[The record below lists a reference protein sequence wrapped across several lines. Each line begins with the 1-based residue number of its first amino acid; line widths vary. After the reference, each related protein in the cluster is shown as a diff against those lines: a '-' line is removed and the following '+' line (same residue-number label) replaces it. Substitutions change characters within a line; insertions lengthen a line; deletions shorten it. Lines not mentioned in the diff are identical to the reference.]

1 MTPLFYREQEKFYV
15 SVDCIILG
23 FKDGKL
29 YLLIS
34 KRKFEPLE
42 GSDTLMGGFLR
53 SNESLSETVVRVL
66 HEYTGI
72 QDVFM
77 EQVGTY
83 GDVNRDTGE
92 RVVSIAYYALINLE
106 LFDDELCKVH
116 NARWEELDKVGD
128 LIFDHNQMLKDT
140 IEILRKKAA
149 TQPLGFNL
157 LAEKFTLPQLQ
168 SLYEAIYQTT
178 FDKRNFRKK
187 ILEMDILE
195 KQEDKD
201 KSSSKRGAFYYKFNK
216 EKYDQLL
223 RKGYY
228 FSL

>member
-34 KRKFEPLE
+34 KRKFEPLV
-42 GSDTLMGGFLR
+42 GADTLMGGFLR
-53 SNESLSETVVRVL
+53 SNESLSETVSRVVF
-66 HEYTGI
+66 EYTGI
-72 QDVFM
+72 KDVFM

-83 GDVNRDTGE
+83 GEINRDEGE
-92 RVVSIAYYALINLE
+92 RVISIAYYALIDLE
-106 LFDDELCKVH
+106 MFDDEFCKIH
-116 NARWEELDKVGD
+116 NARWEELDKVGK
-128 LIFDHNQMLKDT
+128 LIFDHNNMLDDT
-140 IEILRKKAA
+140 MNILRKKTA
-149 TQPLGFNL
+149 TQPIGFNL
-157 LAEKFTLPQLQ
+157 LPEKFTLPQLQ

-178 FDKRNFRKK
+178 LDKRNFRKK

-195 KQEDKD
+195 KQDDKD
-201 KSSSKRGAFYYKFNK
+201 KSSSKRGAFYYTFNK

-223 RKGYY
+223 QKGYY